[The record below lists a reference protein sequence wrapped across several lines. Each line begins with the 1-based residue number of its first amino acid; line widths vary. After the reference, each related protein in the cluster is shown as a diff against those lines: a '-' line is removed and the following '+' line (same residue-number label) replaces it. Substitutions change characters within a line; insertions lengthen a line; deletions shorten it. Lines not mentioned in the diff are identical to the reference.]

1 MTQEVERRT
10 KHKPPVKWYLLGPL
24 TAAVSLPA
32 LMYLCAVL
40 LAREILPFSLVE
52 ELTIA
57 CVFLSGT
64 LSALAACA
72 GRGGRAAQ
80 TGLAMGAVLAA
91 AIVVITLAAPGEGP
105 LSAHTLRC
113 SVAAIAG
120 GFFGGVLGMKRKNPR
135 RRAGTRRR

>member
-10 KHKPPVKWYLLGPL
+10 KRKPPVKWYLLGPL
-24 TAAVSLPA
+24 SAAVSLPA

-40 LAREILPFSLVE
+40 LAREVLPFSLVE

-80 TGLAMGAVLAA
+80 TGLPMGAVLAA
-91 AIVVITLAAPGEGP
+91 AMERTTNKATAEEIYEKAAGQVDG
-105 LSAHTLRC
+105 
-113 SVAAIAG
+113 
-120 GFFGGVLGMKRKNPR
+120 K
-135 RRAGTRRR
+135 

>member
-10 KHKPPVKWYLLGPL
+10 KRKPPVKWYLLGPL

-105 LSAHTLRC
+105 LNAGTLRLII
-113 SVAAIAG
+113 AAAAG
-120 GFFGGVLGMKRKNPR
+120 GAFGGALCVRRVKPSKSTNR
-135 RRAGTRRR
+135 RR